1 MLSGAPG
8 VRHGLAQE
16 FRHLGPLIFPFSHA
30 DLPSSSSS
38 SFLLFRA
45 TPARYGSSQAR
56 SQIGAPAAGL
66 RHSHSNSGSEP
77 HSSLAM
83 LDPRLTEQG
92 QGSNPHPHGS

>member
-8 VRHGLAQE
+8 VKHGLAQE
-16 FRHLGPLIFPFSHA
+16 FRHLGPLIFPFSRA
-30 DLPSSSSS
+30 DLPSSSS

-66 RHSHSNSGSEP
+66 RHSHSNARFELHMQPMPRFASTP
-77 HSSLAM
+77 
-83 LDPRLTEQG
+83 DP
-92 QGSNPHPHGS
+92 